1 MNYSKFIKI
10 LFVSFLIFSFHRCGS
25 GIELTE
31 LPIGG
36 NIDAIDKFGKRVNL
50 QEFRE
55 PVLLVFFGYTYCP
68 DFCPNTLA
76 KIKAATEGFSEADKK
91 KFRVVFVSID
101 PERDSTETVTKYVQF
116 YIPNAVG
123 YSFDANT
130 TSQILKQ
137 YAAYVEKSKDG
148 LSFDHS
154 TYLYVLDSQRKT
166 RKLIKSTDG
175 KDVITKTILSL
186 GGDSVQTK

>member
-68 DFCPNTLA
+68 
-76 KIKAATEGFSEADKK
+76 
-91 KFRVVFVSID
+91 
-101 PERDSTETVTKYVQF
+101 
-116 YIPNAVG
+116 
-123 YSFDANT
+123 
-130 TSQILKQ
+130 
-137 YAAYVEKSKDG
+137 
-148 LSFDHS
+148 
-154 TYLYVLDSQRKT
+154 
-166 RKLIKSTDG
+166 
-175 KDVITKTILSL
+175 
-186 GGDSVQTK
+186 

>member
-25 GIELTE
+25 GIDLTE

-76 KIKAATEGFSEADKK
+76 KIKAATEGFSEADKN

>member
-1 MNYSKFIKI
+1 
-10 LFVSFLIFSFHRCGS
+10 
-25 GIELTE
+25 
-31 LPIGG
+31 
-36 NIDAIDKFGKRVNL
+36 
-50 QEFRE
+50 
-55 PVLLVFFGYTYCP
+55 
-68 DFCPNTLA
+68 
-76 KIKAATEGFSEADKK
+76 
-91 KFRVVFVSID
+91 VFVSID